1 MNLSA
6 MISVLS
12 AIIGIAVSFMVL
24 PIIVGVG
31 CGETRESIVFAFVMS
46 GTLVLCGATY
56 LAMRRWR
63 AREKR
68 PYSLTP
74 RDGFVTVSLSW
85 ILVSLFGALPYVF
98 SGAIPSFTDAYFEM
112 MSGFTTT
119 GASILRDVEALPR
132 SMLFWRA
139 LSQWLG
145 GMGIVVLTVAIIPLL
160 GIGGV
165 QLLQAEAPGP
175 SVDKVAPR
183 IKDTAKLLWFLYL
196 GFTALETALLW
207 AGGMSPYD
215 ALTHTFT
222 TLSTGGFSVR
232 NASLGAYPGAY
243 LQWVVTVFMLIGGT
257 SFSIFFLL
265 YRGRFM
271 AIVRNTEWLAYL
283 LIFILTT
290 LFIVTELSARGV
302 YLSLGDDVRHATFQ
316 VASIMTTTG
325 YATADFSAW
334 PYFSQ
339 IVIFFL
345 MFVGGC
351 SGSTGG
357 GIKVIRLVALFK
369 LAFNEMRYL
378 LHPRG
383 VFTLTLDGRPVR
395 KDLMYG
401 IVGFFFLYIFFV
413 LLTTLVVATANYDLV
428 TSLTTALATVGN
440 IGPGLS
446 LIGPMANYSH
456 FPDYVL
462 WWLSFAM
469 MAGRLEIYTVFVIFS
484 GLFWRR

>member
-1 MNLSA
+1 MNIPA
-6 MISVLS
+6 VVSVLA
-12 AIIGIAVSFMVL
+12 AIVGIAVSFMIL
-24 PIIVGVG
+24 PLFVAILY
-31 CGETRESIVFAFVMS
+31 GETLACHVFAWVMS
-46 GTLVLCGATY
+46 GGLFLCGATY
-56 LAMRRWR
+56 VAMRHL
-63 AREKR
+63 ARYDKR
-68 PYSLTP
+68 PRGLSP
-74 RDGFVTVSLSW
+74 RDGFVTVTLSW
-85 ILVSLFGALPYVF
+85 VFVSLFGALPFLF
-98 SGAIPSFTDAYFEM
+98 SGTIPSLADAYFET

-119 GASILRDVEALPR
+119 GASILTDIESLPR
-132 SMLFWRA
+132 SLLFWRA
-139 LSQWLG
+139 LTQWLG
-145 GMGIVVLTVAIIPLL
+145 GMGIVVLVVAVIPLL

-165 QLLQAEAPGP
+165 QLLEAEAPGP

-183 IKDTAKLLWFLYL
+183 IKDTAKLLWLLYL
-196 GFTALETALLW
+196 GFTVLETVLLW
-207 AGGMSPYD
+207 VGGMSPYD

-243 LQWVVTVFMLIGGT
+243 LQWVVTIFMLIGGT

-265 YRGRFM
+265 YRGRLGD
-271 AIVRNTEWLAYL
+271 IWRNSEWRAYL
-283 LIFILTT
+283 LIFLLTT
-290 LFIVTELSARGV
+290 LFIVVELSTRGI
-302 YLSLGDDVRHATFQ
+302 YDSFGDDVRHAAFQ

-325 YATADFSAW
+325 FATADFSLW
-334 PYFSQ
+334 PHFSQ
-339 IVIFFL
+339 MVIFFL

-351 SGSTGG
+351 AGSTGG

-369 LAFNEMRYL
+369 LSVNEMRYL

-401 IVGFFFLYIFFV
+401 IVGFFFLYVFFV
-413 LLTTLVVATANYDLV
+413 LITTLVVATANYDLS

-446 LIGPMANYSH
+446 LIGPMANYAH
-456 FPDYVL
+456 FPDYVV
-462 WWLSFAM
+462 WCLSFAM